1 MEKGA
6 RVAKAKSESHESW
19 VESSE
24 HVHNKVILIILVDDD
39 ASKVAKK
46 FDFSSIEITTF
57 IEKKNERI

>member
-1 MEKGA
+1 M
-6 RVAKAKSESHESW
+6 
-19 VESSE
+19 
-24 HVHNKVILIILVDDD
+24 HNKVILIILVDDD